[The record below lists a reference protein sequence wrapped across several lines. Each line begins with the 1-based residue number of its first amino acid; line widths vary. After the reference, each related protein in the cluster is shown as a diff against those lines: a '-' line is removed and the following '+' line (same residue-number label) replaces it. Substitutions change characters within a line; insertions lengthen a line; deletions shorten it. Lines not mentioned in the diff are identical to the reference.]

1 MGFDGAIKS
10 MKIEIWS
17 LARIRPYEKNARKI
31 LQRACLETG
40 ETFDSVAPGRRV
52 AA

>member
-1 MGFDGAIKS
+1 

-17 LARIRPYEKNARKI
+17 LARIRPYEKNAGKI
-31 LQRACLETG
+31 LLQKAWLETG
-40 ETFDSVAPGRRV
+40 KTFDSVARGRK